1 MTRIFRLKTRS
12 RAVLS
17 EHDQRSVVP
26 IPANA
31 LIVIVGG
38 NIDQDAFVKIRY
50 EGKVLMMLAEDLRSD
65 GEQWR
70 ESA

>member
-1 MTRIFRLKTRS
+1 LKTRS

-17 EHDQRSVVP
+17 ERDQRSVVP

-50 EGKVLMMLAEDLRSD
+50 EGKILMMLADDLRSD

-70 ESA
+70 QSA